1 MNSDFPAG
9 FAPPSC
15 LVPDNVAALVAAWI
29 LSFGNAE
36 DKSSCLHFRRFWG
49 IWLQRGIGTSMQII
63 SDIVEFPN
71 DVQTRSTGVLPLPE
85 PQSTKP
91 ASASW
96 R

>member
-49 IWLQRGIGTSMQII
+49 IWLQ
-63 SDIVEFPN
+63 
-71 DVQTRSTGVLPLPE
+71 
-85 PQSTKP
+85 
-91 ASASW
+91 
-96 R
+96 